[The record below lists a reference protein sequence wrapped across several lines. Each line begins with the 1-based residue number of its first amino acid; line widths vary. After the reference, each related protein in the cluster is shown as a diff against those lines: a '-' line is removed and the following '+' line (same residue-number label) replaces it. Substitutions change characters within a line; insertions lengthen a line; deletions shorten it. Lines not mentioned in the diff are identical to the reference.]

1 MSKTFGNCVTT
12 GTGVCVCMD
21 DSDEPYHFGKSGE
34 NIDILSTHSLKIHWS
49 DI

>member
-12 GTGVCVCMD
+12 GTGVCMD

-34 NIDILSTHSLKIHWS
+34 NIDILKSKTV
-49 DI
+49 